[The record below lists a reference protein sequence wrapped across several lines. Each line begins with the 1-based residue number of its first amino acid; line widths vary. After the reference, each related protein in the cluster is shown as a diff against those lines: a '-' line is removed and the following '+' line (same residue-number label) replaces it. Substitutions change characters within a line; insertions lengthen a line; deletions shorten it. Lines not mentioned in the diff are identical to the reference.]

1 MGRMIMTM
9 TKQEATERLWELH
22 CLRSGASKGATRIL
36 RALNGGI
43 MEDTAIRM
51 NDIFAMDEYFQPAA
65 LELIHRRF
73 MCEFSDL
80 GLPKSRWYAV
90 LERLGVDTSEPN
102 WPENEIIL
110 RG

>member
-51 NDIFAMDEYFQPAA
+51 NDIDVAPNFYPA
-65 LELIHRRF
+65 
-73 MCEFSDL
+73 
-80 GLPKSRWYAV
+80 
-90 LERLGVDTSEPN
+90 
-102 WPENEIIL
+102 
-110 RG
+110 